1 MVKKVTYFG
10 AKIVWSKRNVLRL
23 VSMLGLKKLVYL
35 FLKPRWQFQ
44 DSIEEVRGWNINLQ
58 WIAILPKV
66 VLQRYQTIVLFFNTV
81 QNGLRL

>member
-1 MVKKVTYFG
+1 M
-10 AKIVWSKRNVLRL
+10 A
-23 VSMLGLKKLVYL
+23 LGVIG
-35 FLKPRWQFQ
+35 WWFQ
-44 DSIEEVRGWNINLQ
+44 DSVEEVRGWNINLQ